1 MVGGR
6 GPTNPCVAEVGKL
19 FLSMI
24 LSDSEKKIFGRKNL
38 VSKKFGCC
46 SVRLVNPNI
55 GLSRLTGEN

>member
-24 LSDSEKKIFGRKNL
+24 LSDSEKKFFL
-38 VSKKFGCC
+38 VEK
-46 SVRLVNPNI
+46 I
-55 GLSRLTGEN
+55 